1 MNYDILMDK
10 ILHLESLLN
19 KKVDNSVLQELKDS
33 FTQAST
39 HLNYM
44 KENVTQLIED
54 RQMQDDYNLI
64 RKKVDTLISTVNR
77 MKTDE
82 NSSHRSLVDSNH
94 YVDRLFFNDFQQN
107 LKIEMEGYKDL
118 LYKEIKTVVND
129 LSNEIKSCIK
139 EKDLKLLE
147 GI

>member
-1 MNYDILMDK
+1 MVMDK
-10 ILHLESLLN
+10 ISHLESN
-19 KKVDNSVLQELKDS
+19 MNMKVNITELQELKDS
-33 FTQAST
+33 FNHAFTQM
-39 HLNYM
+39 NYI
-44 KENVTQLIED
+44 KDNVTQLIED

-64 RKKVDTLISTVNR
+64 KKKVDTLVSTINGI
-77 MKTDE
+77 KTE
-82 NSSHRSLVDSNH
+82 ESSSHRFMVDSNH

-107 LKIEMEGYKDL
+107 LKKEMERFKDL
-118 LYKEIKTVVND
+118 FNKEIKTVVND